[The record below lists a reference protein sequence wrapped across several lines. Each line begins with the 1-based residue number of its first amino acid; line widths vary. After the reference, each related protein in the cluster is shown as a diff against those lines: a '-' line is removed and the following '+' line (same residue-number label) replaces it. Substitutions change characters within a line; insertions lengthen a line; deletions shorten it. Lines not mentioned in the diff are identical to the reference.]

1 MGESGSGKSTLALTI
16 LRLLPPAAKIV
27 SGEIL
32 FEGENLLAMSDAEMR
47 RVRGKRIAMILQDPM
62 ASLNPLFT
70 IGDQVSEPLRVHEGV
85 GRRSAWSRATDLL
98 KAVRI
103 PAPEARV
110 REYPHQMSGGMRQ
123 RIVGAIAISC
133 APRLLIADE
142 PTTSLDLTIQAQYLN
157 LLRDL
162 QREHRLALIFI
173 THNLGIV
180 AKMCDQVAVMYGGRL
195 VEWGPVTRIFDA
207 PRPSLHPRAARVDPA
222 HGRRPGAPHRHRG
235 PAAGPGRAADRL
247 RLPPALPPGHGPLP
261 RGGAARDRRSAR
273 ATPRAA
279 GSTCRP
285 PSTAATSMTDRAPLL
300 EARNLTKH
308 FPVRRGFLAKP
319 LGVVRAVDGVT
330 FSIGV
335 GKTLGVVGES
345 GCGKTT
351 TAKLVLRL
359 EEPTG
364 GALLFDGQ
372 DISGLEG
379 REVMQYRKAVQ
390 AVFQDPFA
398 SLNPRMRVDAIISEP
413 LITHERLDAA
423 EVDKRVARLIDL
435 VGLPERSAKLFP
447 HEFSGG
453 QRQRIA
459 IARSLAVSPRLVV
472 LDEPVSALDVS
483 IRAQILN
490 LLRDLQAQLGLS
502 YLFIAHDLAAVAH
515 MSHTIAV
522 MYLGQI
528 VEIGDAAA
536 IATRPRA
543 PVHPGPLRGGPAVAS
558 RRSSARSWCS
568 PARSRARSTRRSPA
582 ASTPAAR
589 TRWPAAR
596 ARSRCSAKRRGGGW
610 PATSTRRPP
619 DRGRSRA
626 PAASHPLTP
635 RRPRR
640 ARRASPPR
648 SGKAPAAANSV
659 RPAADGTMIRPW
671 TCSGCSS
678 TSCST
683 SIGT

>member
-1 MGESGSGKSTLALTI
+1 
-16 LRLLPPAAKIV
+16 
-27 SGEIL
+27 
-32 FEGENLLAMSDAEMR
+32 
-47 RVRGKRIAMILQDPM
+47 
-62 ASLNPLFT
+62 
-70 IGDQVSEPLRVHEGV
+70 
-85 GRRSAWSRATDLL
+85 
-98 KAVRI
+98 
-103 PAPEARV
+103 
-110 REYPHQMSGGMRQ
+110 
-123 RIVGAIAISC
+123 
-133 APRLLIADE
+133 
-142 PTTSLDLTIQAQYLN
+142 
-157 LLRDL
+157 
-162 QREHRLALIFI
+162 
-173 THNLGIV
+173 
-180 AKMCDQVAVMYGGRL
+180 
-195 VEWGPVTRIFDA
+195 
-207 PRPSLHPRAARVDPA
+207 
-222 HGRRPGAPHRHRG
+222 
-235 PAAGPGRAADRL
+235 
-247 RLPPALPPGHGPLP
+247 
-261 RGGAARDRRSAR
+261 
-273 ATPRAA
+273 
-279 GSTCRP
+279 
-285 PSTAATSMTDRAPLL
+285 MTDRAPLL

-319 LGVVRAVDGVT
+319 LGVVRAVDGVS

-364 GALLFDGQ
+364 GLLLFDGQ
-372 DISGLEG
+372 DIGGLEG

-528 VEIGDAAA
+528 VEIGDAAT
-536 IATRPRA
+536 IATRPRHPYTQA
-543 PVHPGPLRGGPAVAS
+543 LFAAALPSHPAEQREELVLTGEVPSPLNPPLACRFHPRCPHAMAQCSSEEPVLRESEGRRVA
-558 RRSSARSWCS
+558 CHLYPS
-568 PARSRARSTRRSPA
+568 PA
-582 ASTPAAR
+582 
-589 TRWPAAR
+589 
-596 ARSRCSAKRRGGGW
+596 
-610 PATSTRRPP
+610 
-619 DRGRSRA
+619 
-626 PAASHPLTP
+626 
-635 RRPRR
+635 
-640 ARRASPPR
+640 
-648 SGKAPAAANSV
+648 
-659 RPAADGTMIRPW
+659 
-671 TCSGCSS
+671 
-678 TSCST
+678 
-683 SIGT
+683 